1 MDIRQAIISWTKS
14 LSGRVLISIV
24 LIHLVL
30 MTSLFHSI
38 LRLVENNYT
47 DQFIDD
53 IRTDSQR
60 VTQLVIFELQN
71 GDLEQIRQFSENLL
85 LGGQLVA
92 IDIKNSFGQFVYP
105 SDENF
110 RNKYKFHEDFFF
122 GDNDDNMYFIKSRLV
137 TKDGRYIGSLQLA
150 YDEQS
155 TLDEVSTLY
164 RSGMIIAAIY
174 LFIVIVFTGA
184 IDMYLTQP
192 LRNLTRDANRIAS
205 GQYQERFSIT
215 TNVNEVKHLA
225 DSLELMRIEL
235 VNRGEKLSD
244 KEKQLRVLVNSIT
257 DAIIVCDEHGKM
269 ESVNQAVTSFTGYS
283 MGDLVNENIGRLINF
298 NEVVASIQKPDAERI
313 FETIVKDKVGV
324 EIPVDVNVSELQ
336 QGSSHLLLVLI
347 RDIRERK
354 RNEIA
359 RHDYYNEM
367 AQAGRLGIMGEMAAG
382 IAHELN
388 QPLAAISLYLQ
399 GCMRVTEPNKIDIDE
414 MLYAIKAAEEQA
426 SRAAGIIR
434 RMKGY
439 VRKEAENDNLEVVDT
454 NVLIKRSV
462 EFVLLDTKYS
472 FIQPELILTARTL
485 EAKVDS
491 LQIEQ
496 VLVNLIRN
504 AIEAILSQST
514 QPHFLKIRSEIDTNG
529 NIKICVIDSGSGV
542 ENKNVDKIFDTY
554 FSTKV
559 DGLGMGLAICRSI
572 IEEHDGVLQYR
583 PSSNIGSEFYFTLP
597 LHSI

>member
-1 MDIRQAIISWTKS
+1 MDIRHTLVSWARS

-30 MTSLFHSI
+30 MTGLFHSI

-85 LGGQLVA
+85 LGGQLVV
-92 IDIKNSFGQFVYP
+92 IDIKNSFGKFVYP
-105 SDENF
+105 ADEQF

-122 GDNDDNMYFIKSRLV
+122 GDNDDNLYFIKSRLV
-137 TKDGRYIGSLQLA
+137 TNDGRYIGSLQLA
-150 YDEQS
+150 YDEHS
-155 TLDEVSTLY
+155 TLEEVKKLY
-164 RSGMIIAAIY
+164 RSGIIIAAIY

-184 IDMYLTQP
+184 IDMYLTKP

-205 GQYQERFSIT
+205 GQYREQFSIT
-215 TNVNEVKHLA
+215 TNVNEVKLLA
-225 DSLELMRIEL
+225 ESLELMRNEL
-235 VNRGEKLSD
+235 VKRGEKLAD
-244 KEKQLRVLVNSIT
+244 REKRLRVLVNSIS
-257 DAIIVCDEHGKM
+257 DAVIVCDQYGKM
-269 ESVNQAVTSFTGYS
+269 ESVNHAVTSFTGYG
-283 MGDLVNENIGRLINF
+283 MNDLENENIARLINF
-298 NEVVASIQKPDAERI
+298 NEVVASIKKPDAERI
-313 FETIVKDKVGV
+313 FETIVRDKAGV

-336 QGSSHLLLVLI
+336 QGNSHLLLVLI

-414 MLYAIKAAEEQA
+414 MLYAIKAADEQA

-439 VRKEAENDNLEVVDT
+439 VRKEVDNDNLEVVDT

-472 FIQPELILTARTL
+472 FIQPELLLTARTL
-485 EAKVDS
+485 EAKVDC

-504 AIEAILSQST
+504 AIEAILSQSY
-514 QPHFLKIRSEIDTNG
+514 QPHYLKIRSEIDIDG
-529 NIKICVIDSGSGV
+529 NIKICVIDSGCGV
-542 ENKNVDKIFDTY
+542 DNKNADKIFDTY

-572 IEEHDGVLQYR
+572 IEEHDGILQYR
-583 PSSNIGSEFYFTLP
+583 PSSSIGSEFYFTLP
-597 LHSI
+597 LHGI